1 MKKIYLLLIS
11 VFLLS
16 SAFAQGVKLGYV
28 DTDRVIAESNEAA
41 EISRLFNL
49 DIQNWKT
56 QLRTMND
63 EIKGMERA
71 YEIDKLTKNEAAK
84 AEAKARIDTKKAEAG
99 RFIEEYFGDGG
110 KQEQRYNELL
120 EPLTIKI
127 HNIIM
132 KMAQDEDY
140 SMIFDVSLGT
150 VLYAKPALDLTD
162 LVIQEL
168 NKDTIKPTDTPNTP
182 DGGTLEPPK
191 NDYQPPKDEF
201 NPKK

>member
-1 MKKIYLLLIS
+1 MKKIYFTLIMMA
-11 VFLLS
+11 VLLS

-84 AEAKARIDTKKAEAG
+84 TEAKAKIETKKAEAG

-132 KMAQDEDY
+132 KIAQDEDY

-150 VLYAKPALDLTD
+150 VLYAKPTMDLTD

-168 NKDTIKPTDTPNTP
+168 NKDTIKPTDEPLPGETTEQPK
-182 DGGTLEPPK
+182 DDKEPPK
-191 NDYQPPKDEF
+191 EIF
-201 NPKK
+201 EPKK

>member
-1 MKKIYLLLIS
+1 MKKIYFTLIMMAVLVS
-11 VFLLS
+11 A
-16 SAFAQGVKLGYV
+16 AFAQGAKLGYV

-49 DIQNWKT
+49 DVQNWKT

-71 YEIDKLTKNEAAK
+71 FEIDKLTKNEAAK
-84 AEAKARIDTKKAEAG
+84 AEAKARIDTKKADAG

-120 EPLTIKI
+120 EPLTVKI

-132 KMAQDEDY
+132 KIAQDEDY
-140 SMIFDVSLGT
+140 GMIFDVSLGT
-150 VLYAKPALDLTD
+150 VLYAKPAMDLTD

-168 NKDTIKPTDTPNTP
+168 NKNTVKPTTDP
-182 DGGTLEPPK
+182 DLKTDAPPELPK
-191 NDYQPPKDEF
+191 TDFQDPKDPF
-201 NPKK
+201 PKK

>member
-1 MKKIYLLLIS
+1 MMAVLVS
-11 VFLLS
+11 A
-16 SAFAQGVKLGYV
+16 AFAQGAKLGYV

-49 DIQNWKT
+49 DVQNWKT

-71 YEIDKLTKNEAAK
+71 FEIDKLTKNEAAK
-84 AEAKARIDTKKAEAG
+84 AEAKARIDTKKADAG

-132 KMAQDEDY
+132 KIAQDEDY
-140 SMIFDVSLGT
+140 GMIFDVSLGT
-150 VLYAKPALDLTD
+150 VLYAKPAMDLTD
-162 LVIQEL
+162 LVVQEL
-168 NKDTIKPTDTPNTP
+168 NKNTVKPTTNGEFKP
-182 DGGTLEPPK
+182 DESVEPPK
-191 NDYQPPKDEF
+191 TGFPDPKDKFE
-201 NPKK
+201 PKK

>member
-1 MKKIYLLLIS
+1 MKKINLMLIMTA
-11 VFLLS
+11 VLLS
-16 SAFAQGVKLGYV
+16 AAFAQGVKLGYV

-56 QLRTMND
+56 QLRTMNE

-84 AEAKARIDTKKAEAG
+84 AEAKSRIDTKKAEAG

-120 EPLTIKI
+120 EPLTVKI

-168 NKDTIKPTDTPNTP
+168 NKDTIKPGSDTDPLK
-182 DGGTLEPPK
+182 GGLTDPPK
-191 NDYQPPKDEF
+191 NEFQPPKDE
-201 NPKK
+201 PKK